1 MKDVMTKQ
9 PLYVSTDG
17 TAGPYIMVPETQLE
31 ELCRILDRHNVRY
44 SVDED
49 VISLNGEPEV
59 AILNL
64 GRGGVLPLLS
74 IHGAAGCLLT
84 S

>member
-1 MKDVMTKQ
+1 MKDVATKQ

-17 TAGPYIMVPETQLE
+17 TAGPYIMVPYSQLDD
-31 ELCRILDRHNVRY
+31 LRRLLDQNRVRY

-59 AILNL
+59 ALVNL
-64 GRGGVLPLLS
+64 GRGGDAKSVQKILDS
-74 IHGAAGCLLT
+74 IA
-84 S
+84 